1 MNTQRLIESLEEA
14 PIGDGDLRG
23 EPFRVLGFQRRFLRG
38 AFRPGVIRAGLSTGR
53 GSGKTG
59 LASALA
65 LDAIRPAG
73 VLHAPGFETILI
85 AASFQGARLAFEAV
99 LVSLDLLGETEDYRI
114 RDQQNLADIQHRRT
128 GARLRVLGSDNKKSH
143 GLRPNLV
150 LADEPSM
157 WGPSGELLASALRT
171 ALGKRR
177 GAKAVFFGTR
187 PNDSEHFFA
196 RLLTESDPS
205 VFAQTHTAA
214 PNDPP
219 FQKRTWLKANPGL
232 DFGLPNVDVLRA
244 EARLA
249 KRDPAE
255 LATFRALRLNMGTSE
270 VETAHLISAE
280 AWAEV
285 ETAHLPPPSGPM
297 ALGIDL
303 GGTAAFSAAVAFW
316 PVTGRLE
323 GFVACGHD
331 PPLAERERS
340 DSVMGRYT
348 AMLRAGELVQIG
360 HRVVPVGPFLQEAV
374 RRFGRPDAVSA
385 DRWRRGE
392 LLDGGAGLNLPAPVF
407 RGMGWRDG
415 AEDVRAFR
423 SAVLEG
429 RIAAPVSLALRSA
442 LSEARTISD
451 VAANEKLAKLGEGG
465 RRSRGRDDLAAAAIL
480 AVAEG
485 TRRQAAAVRPRGGS
499 FRYRGAVVT

>member
-1 MNTQRLIESLEEA
+1 M
-14 PIGDGDLRG
+14 
-23 EPFRVLGFQRRFLRG
+23 LGFQRRFLRG
-38 AFRPGVIRAGLSTGR
+38 AFKDGVIRAGLSTGR

-59 LASALA
+59 LAAALA
-65 LDAIRPAG
+65 LDAVRPKGA
-73 VLHAPGFETILI
+73 LHAPGFETILI
-85 AASFQGARLAFEAV
+85 AASFQGARLAFESV

-143 GLRPNLV
+143 GLRPNL
-150 LADEPSM
+150 AICDEPSM
-157 WGPSGELLASALRT
+157 WGPSGELLASAIRT
-171 ALGKRR
+171 SLGKRR
-177 GAKAVFFGTR
+177 GAKALFFGTR

-205 VFAQTHTAA
+205 VYAQTHAA
-214 PNDPP
+214 NPSASPYAV
-219 FQKRTWLKANPGL
+219 KTWRRANPGL
-232 DFGLPNVDVLRA
+232 DYGLPDIDVLRA

-249 KRDPAE
+249 RRDGGE
-255 LATFRALRLNMGTSE
+255 LATFRALRLNQGTSE
-270 VETAHLISAE
+270 VETSHLISAE

-316 PVTGRLE
+316 PVSGRLE

-360 HRVVPVGPFLQEAV
+360 GRIVSVGPFLEEAV
-374 RRFGRPDAVSA
+374 RRFGRPDALAA
-385 DRWRRGE
+385 DRWRAGE
-392 LLDGGAGLNLPAPVF
+392 LEDGVKSAGLALPTPTW
-407 RGMGWRDG
+407 RGQGWRDG
-415 AEDVRAFR
+415 AQDVRLFR
-423 SAVLEG
+423 AAVLEG
-429 RIAAPVSLALRSA
+429 KVAAPVSLAIRAA
-442 LSEARTISD
+442 LSEARTVSD

-485 TRRQAAAVRPRGGS
+485 TRRQAAAVRPRGS
-499 FRYRGAVVT
+499 FRYRGAAV